1 MNSRFGPF
9 AVIAVL
15 ALAGC
20 GSASLVSAPS
30 GTSGAT
36 GATSQPV
43 QTIAPTEAPTP
54 TAAPLTGPVGTQY
67 SETDTSTNTV
77 YDVTLTSIVDPAR
90 TAPNYGTAAV
100 AGTHYVVLHF
110 SVLGV
115 AGIVSSDDAQAEAG
129 MTGTDGN
136 PYQTASE
143 ARNCELSSSL
153 NVPEPYV
160 FSLTPGAT
168 GHPCVVFQVLN
179 GVKVGAVTWGLYG
192 GQVTWTVNPA

>member
-1 MNSRFGPF
+1 MKLTIGLI

-20 GSASLVSAPS
+20 GSASVVNTPP

-43 QTIAPTEAPTP
+43 QTIEPTEAPTATP
-54 TAAPLTGPVGTQY
+54 DLTGPVGTEY
-67 SETDTSTNTV
+67 SETDTSTNTT
-77 YDVTLTSIVDPAR
+77 YDVTLTGVVDPAR
-90 TAPNYGTAAV
+90 TATDYGTAAV
-100 AGTHYVVLHF
+100 AGTHYVIANF
-110 SVLGV
+110 TVLGV
-115 AGIVSSDDAQAEAG
+115 SGIVSSEDAQADAG

-136 PYQTASE
+136 PYQTADE
-143 ARNCELSSSL
+143 ARGCQLSSSL
-153 NVPEPYV
+153 NVPEPFE

-168 GHPCVVFQVLN
+168 AHPCVVFQVLN
-179 GVKVGAVTWGLYG
+179 GVKVGALTWGLSG

>member
-1 MNSRFGPF
+1 MNSRFGLV

-20 GSASLVSAPS
+20 GSASLVSAPP

-54 TAAPLTGPVGTQY
+54 TATPNLTGPMGTQY

-77 YDVTLTSIVDPAR
+77 YDVTLTSVVDPAR

-115 AGIVSSDDAQAEAG
+115 SGIVSSEDAQVDAG

-136 PYQTASE
+136 PYQTAEE
-143 ARNCELSSSL
+143 ARNCELTTSV
-153 NVPEPYV
+153 NGTEPYV

-168 GHPCVVFQVLN
+168 AHPCVVFQVLN
-179 GVKVGAVTWGLYG
+179 GVKVGTVTWGLYDA
-192 GQVTWTVNPA
+192 QVTWTVNP